1 MHADHTHE
9 PLIPRLEDVR
19 EALSASYAIER
30 EIGAGGMATVY
41 LARDLKHDRKV
52 AVKVLRG
59 ELTSTLGKERFPRE
73 IRIIAQLSHPHI
85 LPLHDSGEAGG
96 FLYFVMP
103 FVEGESLRA
112 RLEREG
118 QLPIH
123 DAVRLMSEIV
133 DALAYAHRHGVVHRD
148 IKPDNVML
156 SGRHALITDFG
167 VAKAVSAA
175 AEEGAKHTTVGIAL
189 GTPSYMSPEQA
200 MAEPTVDHRADIYA
214 LGAVAYEMLTG
225 KPPFTGPTA
234 QAILA
239 AHVTGTAEPVT
250 AARPAVT
257 GLLNQVVMRC
267 LEKNPADRWQTAEE
281 LMPLL
286 EQAATPSGGMTPTDT
301 RPLTGVRPPQKKSL
315 RTVYAV
321 AGALLLAVAA
331 WFGRGMIGSAGAG
344 GIDQI
349 AVMPLEDISGGDAQ
363 FVQAMHDALISAIG
377 KEASITVVSRSAVLQ
392 ERAVTQSVREIAR
405 ALRVNAVIEGSIYR
419 TGDRVRLNVQMVE
432 PESSRHLWTQSYERE
447 LTNETQMQ
455 VQDDVVKAIAAELAV
470 AITQQTRN

>member
-1 MHADHTHE
+1 
-9 PLIPRLEDVR
+9 
-19 EALSASYAIER
+19 
-30 EIGAGGMATVY
+30 MATVY
-41 LARDLKHDRKV
+41 LARDLKHDRQV

-59 ELTSTLGKERFPRE
+59 ELASTLGRDRFPRE

-85 LPLHDSGEAGG
+85 LPLHDSGEIGG
-96 FLYFVMP
+96 LLYFVMP

-118 QLPIH
+118 QLPVH

-167 VAKAVSAA
+167 VAKAVSSA

-225 KPPFTGPTA
+225 RPPFTGQTA

-239 AHVTGTAEPVT
+239 AHVTGTVEPVT
-250 AARPAVT
+250 AGRPAVT
-257 GLLNQVVMRC
+257 ALLNQVVMKC
-267 LEKNPADRWQTAEE
+267 LEKNPADRWQTADE
-281 LMPLL
+281 LVPML

-301 RPLTGVRPPQKKSL
+301 RPLTGVRVPRKKANL
-315 RTVYAV
+315 RPVYAI
-321 AGALLLAVAA
+321 AAALVLAVAA
-331 WFGRGMIGSAGAG
+331 WFGRGLLASGGGGA
-344 GIDQI
+344 INQI
-349 AVMPLEDISGGDAQ
+349 AVMPLEDISGGDQQ
-363 FVQAMHDALISAIG
+363 FVIAIHDALISAIG
-377 KEASITVVSRSAVLQ
+377 KQASITVVSRSAVLQ
-392 ERAVTQSVREIAR
+392 ERATTQSVREIAK

-432 PESSRHLWTQSYERE
+432 PETSRHLWTQSYERN

-455 VQDDVVKAIAAELAV
+455 VQDDVVKAIADELAI
-470 AITQQTRN
+470 AISQQTRN